1 MVSQYTK
8 FLDMERVTQTHS
20 AYFNNVVDTLLVRL
34 EELNNLIEM
43 IKEDGITTQKE
54 YLPVL
59 VQKANEVNETFELID
74 KLSET
79 IDRMEAAVDQLDDRI
94 STTERNYNMLT
105 IKKKFQG
112 IGNFFTK

>member
-74 KLSET
+74 KLS
-79 IDRMEAAVDQLDDRI
+79 VQ
-94 STTERNYNMLT
+94 
-105 IKKKFQG
+105 
-112 IGNFFTK
+112 FTHHMIHFIVFLHLPFVSHFVHFSPG